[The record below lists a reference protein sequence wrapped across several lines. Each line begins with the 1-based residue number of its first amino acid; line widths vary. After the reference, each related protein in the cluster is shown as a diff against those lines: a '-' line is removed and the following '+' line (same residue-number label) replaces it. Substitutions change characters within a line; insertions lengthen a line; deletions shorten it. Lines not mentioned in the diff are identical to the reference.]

1 NTPEGLQVLTSKE
14 SLGLLKSMIVMS
26 GIEVKVRQEE
36 ELEEYVLHG
45 QTEWRVVNEQIY
57 SYILPAAVVYQ
68 NKLLDNVKG
77 LKEVQIEGMVFNE
90 LIYSYIIPAAVVYQ
104 NKLID
109 NVKGLKEVYG
119 DAYKKMAGSQ
129 LDILER
135 ISGHMGVIKTKTD
148 AMVEERKK
156 ANNMED
162 IHKKAFAY
170 CERVKPYFDEI
181 RYHCDKLERLVDDEI
196 WPLTKY
202 RELLFIK

>member
-1 NTPEGLQVLTSKE
+1 FKTMNR
-14 SLGLLKSMIVMS
+14 MS
-26 GIEVKVRQEE
+26 ENEVKVRQEV
-36 ELEEYVLHG
+36 ELEEYVMH
-45 QTEWRVVNEQIY
+45 
-57 SYILPAAVVYQ
+57 
-68 NKLLDNVKG
+68 
-77 LKEVQIEGMVFNE
+77 VQIEGRVFNE

-135 ISGHMGVIKTKTD
+135 ISGHMGDIKTKTD

-202 RELLFIK
+202 RELLFIKIGRASCRERV